1 MSGVHGEM
9 EDPSADAQSV
19 QSGEDHR
26 RVRRVFGA
34 GDSQP
39 GHQDQQHAQDIDA
52 DREGAVQT
60 GHVRQEVHQ
69 RQQHIESEPEQ
80 EKREC
85 PAQLAGS
92 GGPQRLGLGEDP
104 AGDQGEGN
112 EEEAGEVL
120 GGLTQRH
127 KVVANI
133 CFRLISNKLIALSQ
147 FRPNFDC
154 LHTM

>member
-1 MSGVHGEM
+1 M

-19 QSGEDHR
+19 QSCEDHR

-85 PAQLAGS
+85 SAQLAGS

-120 GGLTQRH
+120 GGLTQRQ
-127 KVVANI
+127 VVANI